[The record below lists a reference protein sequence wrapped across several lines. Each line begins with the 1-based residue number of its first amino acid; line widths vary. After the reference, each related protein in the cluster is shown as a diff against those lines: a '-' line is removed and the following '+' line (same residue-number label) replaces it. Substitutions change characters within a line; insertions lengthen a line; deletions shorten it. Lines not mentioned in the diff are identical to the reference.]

1 MTLQR
6 AACALACLAL
16 LAGPAVGQGTGQ
28 GTSQG
33 TGSGERKD
41 TVTMTGKPKTGPVTW
56 DRVAGNWKLFRGK
69 IKKQWAKL
77 TKDDIAAAN
86 GRREELAGRIQARY
100 GIDKTQADAQIDA
113 WIKAQ
118 K

>member
-16 LAGPAVGQGTGQ
+16 LAGPAAGQ

-41 TVTMTGKPKTGPVTW
+41 TVTMTGKPKTGPGAW

>member
-16 LAGPAVGQGTGQ
+16 LAGPAAGQEGKA
-28 GTSQG
+28 
-33 TGSGERKD
+33 GERKD
-41 TVTMTGKPKTGPVTW
+41 TVTMTGKPKTGPGAW
-56 DRVAGNWKLFRGK
+56 DRIAGNWKLFRGK
-69 IKKQWAKL
+69 VQKQWGKL
-77 TKDDIAAAN
+77 TKDDIAAAK

-118 K
+118 R